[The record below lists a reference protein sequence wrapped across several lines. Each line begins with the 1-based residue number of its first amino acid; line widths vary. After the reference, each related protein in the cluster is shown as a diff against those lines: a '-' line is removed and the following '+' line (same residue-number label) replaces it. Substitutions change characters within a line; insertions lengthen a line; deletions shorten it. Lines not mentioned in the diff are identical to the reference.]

1 MVTWNNQTP
10 TTFKNNIKN
19 NKWKQINVIHF
30 EKLMLSCCFCLKV
43 IEILKTERLYNLQN
57 NFSKGWDT
65 GKYHISVN
73 SIQFTVPNYF
83 NFERKF
89 RTGFWRTLKNRL
101 LVVAVAY
108 TLFFSWIVKS
118 LTLKERC
125 KGFLF
130 INYILW
136 NPIFSSLTFS
146 NCSPYRKITIHQSF

>member
-65 GKYHISVN
+65 GKYHIRVN

-108 TLFFSWIVKS
+108 TLFFFPELLRVWLLKRDVKVF
-118 LTLKERC
+118 
-125 KGFLF
+125 FLLIIF
-130 INYILW
+130 YEIPFLAPWPSRIAV
-136 NPIFSSLTFS
+136 PIG
-146 NCSPYRKITIHQSF
+146 R